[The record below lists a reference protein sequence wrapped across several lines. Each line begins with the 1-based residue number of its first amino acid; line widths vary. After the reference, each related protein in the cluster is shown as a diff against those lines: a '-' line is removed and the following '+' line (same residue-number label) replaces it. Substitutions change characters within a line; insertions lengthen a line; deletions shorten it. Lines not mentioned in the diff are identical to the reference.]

1 MKLNAALCIVFTV
14 FVTCQIVEGT
24 PKQKPGRIRSR
35 YVKDNIWSKLRYYM
49 NKSGPKNTDCTC
61 RTNCDIDIERRD
73 DNGVCCRSQECCLP
87 CNDTLQCTSRNGT
100 CQASCGENENAT
112 DTACC
117 NGLQCC
123 EIPLCTGIF
132 VLHIR
137 PASHVRFVLTDD
149 TDCDCKTECDG
160 AIEGEDGGG
169 FCCDN
174 LKCCKPCTD
183 TLQCTSRNGTC
194 QASCGEN
201 ENATDTACCNGL
213 KCCEMPLCT
222 DDTDCNCKTDCDGV
236 IEGHDRGGFCCN
248 NLKCCKPCTG
258 VCGGNFTELIGS
270 FSSTN
275 YPCNYPPDQDCF
287 YIVNVPVGYTVTL
300 TFRTFYLEPP
310 AITEFDIVDTRPQN
324 LKQPLITS
332 NLTSTV
338 EQKPD
343 SKEKNSTKEA
353 IKSSEVFPY
362 YYNTYRNDRG
372 TLGGVVLILD
382 HKNIISVE
390 HSSLVTNCEIEWVN
404 IHLKDKKELL
414 IESFYMPHRN
424 MKCLDEL
431 ENPYKR

>member
-14 FVTCQIVEGT
+14 FVTCKIVEGT

-35 YVKDNIWSKLRYYM
+35 HVKDNIWSKLRYYM

-87 CNDTLQCTSRNGT
+87 CNETLECTSRNGTCQTTCGENEIATDTSCCNGLKCCEMPQCTDDKDCNCKTECDGIIEREDIDGSCCDNLKCCKPCADTLQCTSRNGT

-123 EIPLCTGIF
+123 EIPLC
-132 VLHIR
+132 
-137 PASHVRFVLTDD
+137 TDD

-236 IEGHDRGGFCCN
+236 IEGHDRGGSCCN

-287 YIVNVPVGYTVTL
+287 YIINVPVGHTVTL
-300 TFRTFYLEPP
+300 TFRTFSLEPP
-310 AITEFDIVDTRPQN
+310 AITEFDIVDIYDGESVN
-324 LKQPLITS
+324 DPLLLHLPGGLLDGTTVQSTANKMLVRFQSDFLGDFPGFDVNYIASIT
-332 NLTSTV
+332 
-338 EQKPD
+338 
-343 SKEKNSTKEA
+343 
-353 IKSSEVFPY
+353 
-362 YYNTYRNDRG
+362 G
-372 TLGGVVLILD
+372 
-382 HKNIISVE
+382 
-390 HSSLVTNCEIEWVN
+390 
-404 IHLKDKKELL
+404 
-414 IESFYMPHRN
+414 
-424 MKCLDEL
+424 
-431 ENPYKR
+431 